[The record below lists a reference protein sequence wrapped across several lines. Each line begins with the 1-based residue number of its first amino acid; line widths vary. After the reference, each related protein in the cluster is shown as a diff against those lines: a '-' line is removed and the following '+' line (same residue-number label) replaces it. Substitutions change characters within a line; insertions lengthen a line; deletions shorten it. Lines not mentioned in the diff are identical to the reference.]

1 MKPYEIE
8 IFDRHFNF
16 VYNALLDESN
26 FNYKFDYISPE
37 KFTVI
42 LPKDFVPKNLSEDS
56 HAPIGWIIRIFR
68 NSEEYQGIISGYDTN
83 NSINTV
89 TIQQLISLMN
99 TQNTVRKSA
108 LSSTTVEAYIKER
121 ITASFVNNPDTLQ
134 NLTGLSATNI
144 TTTTSTTGRLPYQEN
159 DDDFVVLDLVN
170 DLIIPA
176 ETVYG
181 IHTNIR
187 LNVADKAILIS
198 IGKPVNNNRIIE
210 ADLPNIIEK
219 NINIHKSSAEINRVD
234 IYDSFIDRNYVY
246 YLHPNG
252 TYDKTNSNRIVPVY
266 DEDYIFSSYNE
277 ASAAVDAMY
286 SQYYD
291 QIDDLY
297 NGVYRDK
304 YGDTAT
310 QNFAEWVAN
319 FWYSF
324 SFGQRHFKYAIALE
338 EANSYEQYGDP
349 SVEIDEADEGSYTTF
364 DYVPGEYS
372 NKLYVY
378 GEWLCTGGYR
388 GSAHENPATP
398 YYSINSK
405 PTVIVYSH
413 TFNTPWYWYLK
424 ENQQLT
430 FDTQQNESAIFVA
443 GQVAVAKKSAPE
455 VPIYLN
461 ISAKIEKQWLYD
473 VLGTKKAQEVETY
486 RRQYA
491 EQASPVIAQNV
502 ADEIFAKNKYTNF
515 IELTMRADDTMI
527 NPLSMEIGQI
537 VSIIHDGVSYDSI
550 LTGKEIHDG
559 IVKLIFGTIRL
570 ELTKILN
577 MKGV

>member
-1 MKPYEIE
+1 MKPYEVE

-134 NLTGLSATNI
+134 NLTGLSAANI

-187 LNVADKAILIS
+187 LNVADKSILIS

-324 SFGQRHFKYAIALE
+324 SFRQRYFKYAIALE

-349 SVEIDEADEGSYTTF
+349 SGEIDEDDTGSYTTF

-372 NKLYVY
+372 NKFYVY
-378 GEWLCTGGYR
+378 GEWRCIGGYR

-398 YYSINSK
+398 YYSITSK

-413 TFNTPWYWYLK
+413 ALNTPWYWYLK

-443 GQVAVAKKSAPE
+443 GQVKVAKKTAPD
-455 VPIYLN
+455 VPIPLN

-537 VSIIHDGVSYDSI
+537 VSIIHDKVSYDSI

-577 MKGV
+577 MKGI